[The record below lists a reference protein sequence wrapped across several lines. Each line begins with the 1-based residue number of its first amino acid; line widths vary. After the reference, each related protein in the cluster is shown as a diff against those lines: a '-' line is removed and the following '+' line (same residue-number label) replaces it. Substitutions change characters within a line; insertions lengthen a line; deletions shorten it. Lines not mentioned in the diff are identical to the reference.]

1 MPHSSADTVGQII
14 ACAKR
19 ALQGETPTRLLQYSF
34 QFDKVTKIIVFKAEV
49 AEHLTE
55 DESESLAAIET
66 EIYADYIF
74 GDDTQIETRIEV
86 VSKGAP
92 LNPLSGGIAYRKEG

>member
-1 MPHSSADTVGQII
+1 
-14 ACAKR
+14 
-19 ALQGETPTRLLQYSF
+19 
-34 QFDKVTKIIVFKAEV
+34 
-49 AEHLTE
+49 LTE